1 MIGRF
6 SSASEPNGASS
17 GVRLGGIMGMNMNMG
32 LGTIKKN
39 IGAVGGALGAVG
51 GGKLKILCALSAI

>member
-6 SSASEPNGASS
+6 SSTPESTNS
-17 GVRLGGIMGMNMNMG
+17 GGNLRLGSLMGMNMNMG

-39 IGAVGGALGAVG
+39 IGVVGGAVG
-51 GGKLKILCALSAI
+51 GN